1 MEHKMSR
8 EERAK
13 QFMPFAALKGYPEA
27 LRKKE
32 KVVVPKIELSPEYQE
47 ELDRKLRQVLKN
59 DIVTVVYF
67 YKDEYL
73 QLSGMVS
80 RFDETARVLKIV
92 NTKISFED
100 IYDITDICRHDSS
113 AMEKISSER

>member
-1 MEHKMSR
+1 MSR

-13 QFMPFAALKGYPEA
+13 QFMPFAALKGYPDA

-32 KVVVPKIELSPEYQE
+32 KVVVPKIELSLEYQE
-47 ELDRKLRQVLKN
+47 ELDRKLRQVKKN
-59 DIVTVVYF
+59 DIITVVYF
-67 YKDEYL
+67 SKDEYL

-80 RFDETARVLKIV
+80 RIDATARVLKIV

-100 IYDITDICRHDSS
+100 IYDISEIRGHDL
-113 AMEKISSER
+113 

>member
-1 MEHKMSR
+1 MSR

-13 QFMPFAALKGYPEA
+13 QFMPFAALKGYPDA

-47 ELDRKLRQVLKN
+47 ELDRKLRQVQKN
-59 DIVTVVYF
+59 DIITVVYF
-67 YKDEYL
+67 SKDEYL
-73 QLSGMVS
+73 QLTGMVS
-80 RFDETARVLKIV
+80 RIDVTARVLKVV

-100 IYDITDICRHDSS
+100 IYDISDIHGHD
-113 AMEKISSER
+113 